1 MDYQEFCINKFI
13 QEGIPGMVEDLKAK
27 NLTADEAGIKQWISD
42 KHYTNSLI
50 FVELKILEDPY
61 YRKRACMILFTFK
74 YYRDEVPIGFPK
86 YAIITVLDHKS
97 KSDAGYYILERQ
109 SNDSWQILI
118 CDDMVDSDYSPI
130 ADYKTIEEFANAVK
144 ELIYKRNRT
153 LRVNMDESNK
163 MFLEYR
169 DSPESEMWLPF
180 KEDNGETHKYK
191 FALLVPSSF
200 LLPYDPYD
208 YLLYARDEDGID
220 KTIWIKG
227 EKWET
232 KIDL

>member
-144 ELIYKRNRT
+144 ELIYKRTEHSGSIWMSRIKCFLST
-153 LRVNMDESNK
+153 ETALKVRCGCPLRKTMVKLTSISLHYLYRLHFYSRMIHMITCYMLEMK
-163 MFLEYR
+163 M
-169 DSPESEMWLPF
+169 
-180 KEDNGETHKYK
+180 
-191 FALLVPSSF
+191 A
-200 LLPYDPYD
+200 
-208 YLLYARDEDGID
+208 
-220 KTIWIKG
+220 
-227 EKWET
+227 
-232 KIDL
+232 